1 MEQIIITYAGNRLPY
16 EDLCVINEIIK
27 HHCTDPA
34 KEVTIDVRHNCD
46 DVKMD
51 PTSLEV
57 QDIRYVLKLIIN
69 TSVEDILQDMCDYII
84 EKKPQV
90 IRFIDEILPLV
101 PSSYYGKIRDSL
113 SGTKKDTQLAL
124 IKFKKIKDNERLL
137 NVLRNAY
144 GNTPYNKNK
153 I

>member
-1 MEQIIITYAGNRLPY
+1 MEQIIITYTGNKLPY

-34 KEVTIDVRHNCD
+34 KEVTIDVNHNCD
-46 DVKMD
+46 DFKLS
-51 PTSLEV
+51 PTPIEIQAV
-57 QDIRYVLKLIIN
+57 RHVLRLITD
-69 TSVEDILQDMCDYII
+69 TSVENLLQNLCDHII
-84 EKKPQV
+84 EKDPRV
-90 IRFIDEILPLV
+90 IHFIDRILSLD
-101 PSSYYGKIRDSL
+101 SSDYYGKVRDSL

-144 GNTPYNKNK
+144 GNTPHNKNK

>member
-1 MEQIIITYAGNRLPY
+1 MEQIIITYTGNKLPY

-27 HHCTDPA
+27 HYCTDPA
-34 KEVTIDVRHNCD
+34 REVTIDVNHNCD
-46 DVKMD
+46 DVRLN
-51 PTSLEV
+51 PTPSEV
-57 QDIRYVLKLIIN
+57 QDIRYVLKLITN
-69 TSVEDILQDMCDYII
+69 TSIENLLQDFCKYVMAKDPSI
-84 EKKPQV
+84 
-90 IRFIDEILPLV
+90 IRFIDKTLSLDSPD
-101 PSSYYGKIRDSL
+101 YYGKIRDSL

-124 IKFKKIKDNERLL
+124 IKFTKIKDNERLL